1 MSVFGSQLGL
11 FQVAETDNTPIY
23 KWVKFVKC
31 DADITPELYQYVKSL
46 FEQNVLVL
54 DLETYGRD
62 YPESG
67 SLKKTDNL
75 PSKVIKLFAY
85 ELKDYA
91 LSPIYGDIRLFQIGS
106 LTSNNVLVVD
116 FHTKWDKLSD
126 KYLQFLEYLKQET
139 LKFAARKGTFIG
151 HKIDFDLG
159 FLRAKW
165 GAKFWKAWDTM
176 ILSQLLYA
184 GITTYRHS
192 LKDCCDRELGV
203 LVDKTE
209 QSSDFSLELRNSQV
223 NYAAKDIAYTKDL
236 FLKLVREI
244 KKAGLEKVATIEAE
258 FTPAVVEMNYWGMP
272 VNLEEL
278 DKQIKWY
285 QNALMAFDTEFQKM
299 YPGQNIKSSKQ
310 VAGIVG
316 SLEDDA
322 KFELEDQTDVSEVK
336 KGSSKSD
343 LALLGDHRVVQIV
356 TDYRKVTKFL
366 EYALQVKQEII
377 WIDGVPR
384 VSGQIGQ
391 LTRKG
396 QGRTRSGNANAP
408 IKCQGVN
415 LQNAA
420 SDKSVNSRLGTLG
433 CPRIRDIFR
442 APDGFKIVDMDLP
455 AAHLAIATYMA
466 GEKDVPDGIDRHAIT
481 MKCVFDEI
489 DSYKQYKHLSVQEI
503 SDINNDKNHE
513 LNKEFKKIRNLC
525 KVVVYSGL
533 NYGSAPTLQTSFKV
547 QTNEEVPINV
557 CEVMVSA
564 FPKVLPEI
572 AALRES
578 AWKQANSSQTEID
591 GKYYGVFQDDYGIYS
606 TPGYR
611 RRIYSECKT
620 SPDGKRVYVP
630 KGDIA
635 NCWLA
640 TESSSVKMGIAK
652 IYQEGVFTGKFDLRL
667 SAIVH
672 DEVILYCAEPQ
683 ALDVALLTRDSMREG
698 LEYFTGNGKI
708 PYPDMMKDPE
718 HLITDGWEH

>member
-23 KWVKFVKC
+23 KWVKFIKC
-31 DADITPELYQYVKSL
+31 DADITPELYQYIESL
-46 FEQNVLVL
+46 FKQNVLVL
-54 DLETYGRD
+54 DLETYGKD
-62 YPESG
+62 YPENS
-67 SLKKTDNL
+67 SLKKTE
-75 PSKVIKLFAY
+75 KAY

-126 KYLQFLEYLKQET
+126 KYSKFLEYFKQQT
-139 LKFAARKGTFIG
+139 LDFAARKGTFIG
-151 HKIDFDLG
+151 HNIGFDLA

-184 GITTYRHS
+184 GITTYRHG
-192 LKDCCDRELGV
+192 LKDCCERELG
-203 LVDKTE
+203 LPVDKTE

-223 NYAAKDIAYTKDL
+223 NYAANDIVYTKDL
-236 FLKLVREI
+236 FLNLVQQI

-258 FTPAVVEMNYWGMP
+258 FTPALVEINYWGMP

-278 DKQIKWY
+278 DTQIKWY
-285 QNALMAFDTEFQKM
+285 QKTLMDFDAEFQKL

-316 SLEDDA
+316 GLEDDTE
-322 KFELEDQTDVSEVK
+322 FELELEQTDNDSEQASEQVK
-336 KGSSKSD
+336 KSSSKAD
-343 LALLGDHRVVQIV
+343 LALLIDRRVVQIV

-366 EYALQVKQEII
+366 EYALQVKQEIV
-377 WIDGVPR
+377 WVAGVPR

-420 SDKSVNSRLGTLG
+420 SDKSVNSRLAALG

-489 DSYKQYKHLSVQEI
+489 KGYKQYKHLSVQDI

-513 LNKEFKKIRNLC
+513 LNKPFKKIRNLC
-525 KVVVYSGL
+525 KNVVYSGL
-533 NYGSAPTLQTSFKV
+533 NYGSAPTLQTTIKV

-578 AWKQANSSQTEID
+578 VWKQANSSQTEID

-672 DEVILYCAEPQ
+672 DEVVLYCAEPQ
-683 ALDVALLTRDSMREG
+683 ALDVALLTRDCMREG

-708 PYPDMMKDPE
+708 PYPDMMKDPKY
-718 HLITDGWEH
+718 LITDGWEH